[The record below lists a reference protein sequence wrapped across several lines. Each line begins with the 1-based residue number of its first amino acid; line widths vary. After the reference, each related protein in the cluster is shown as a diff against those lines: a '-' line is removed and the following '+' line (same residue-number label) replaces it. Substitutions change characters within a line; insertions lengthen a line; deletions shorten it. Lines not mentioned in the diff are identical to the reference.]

1 MELIIAGDFSLQG
14 RMKGCGDAGR
24 IEESLKPVQ
33 DIVRSADYAIVNFEG
48 AATSSRKGILKD
60 GPSLKNDPASLKALR
75 KIGFRIVTLA
85 NNHVGDFSF
94 DGVMDTIRNSEE
106 EGLLHVGA
114 GENLDAAEAP
124 LFLHGDRTVAILS
137 VCESEALI
145 ATKSTPGLAPIDLIG
160 LTRRIRALRSHAD
173 FVLLITHGGC
183 EHYQLPTP
191 QMKRRFHFLSE
202 AGADVI
208 INHHQHCFS
217 GYELHLGRPVFYGL
231 GNFLFDR
238 PEADNRW
245 KEGYLVRLKLTDT
258 VSFELIPY
266 TQCNG
271 DLSVRPLEPD
281 AFSARLEELNR
292 IIVDDCLLEKEFD
305 RLVRTKH
312 PLSPFLPYSNHY
324 LTEMYNR
331 GLLPSMLPR
340 KKLAKLLSR
349 VRCEVHREI
358 LLRKFSPDFKK

>member
-14 RMKGCGDAGR
+14 RMKGCGDARR
-24 IEESLKPVQ
+24 IEASLSPVC
-33 DIVRSADYAIVNFEG
+33 DIVRSADYSVVNFEG
-48 AATSSRKGILKD
+48 TATSSRKGILKD
-60 GPSLKNDPASLKALR
+60 GPCLKNDPASLKAL
-75 KIGFRIVTLA
+75 KQTGFRVVTLA

-94 DGVMDTIRNSEE
+94 SGVMDTIRNCEE

-114 GENLDAAEAP
+114 GENLAAAESP
-124 LFLHGDRTVAILS
+124 LFLRGDRTVAILN

-160 LTRRIRALRSHAD
+160 LNRRIRDLRSQVD
-173 FVLLITHGGC
+173 YVILITHGGC

-191 QMKRRFHFLSE
+191 QMKKRFRFLSE

-217 GYELHLGRPVFYGL
+217 GYERHQGRLIFYGL
-231 GNFLFDR
+231 GNFFFDR
-238 PEADNRW
+238 PAAGEIW
-245 KEGYLVRLKLTDT
+245 KEGYMVRLKLTDT

-266 TQCNG
+266 TQCKE
-271 DLSVRPLEPD
+271 DLAVLPLETE
-281 AFSARLEELNR
+281 AFSARLEKLNR
-292 IIVDDCLLEKEFD
+292 IIADDSLLEEEFD
-305 RLVRTKH
+305 RLVRTKR
-312 PLSPFLPYSNHY
+312 PLSTFLPYSNHY

-331 GLLPSMLPR
+331 GWLPSLLPR
-340 KKLAKLLSR
+340 RKLAKLLSR

-358 LLRKFSPDFKK
+358 LLRKFSPDFKE